1 MVEIKHGTYVGVN
14 QHNREGSPVCDACR
28 EARNEYMRE
37 RRQKNGD
44 EIRRWERFTQK
55 SMNRAKAI
63 LIQRHNAEFQRILAQ
78 VRAQMLKE
86 TEK

>member
-1 MVEIKHGTYVGVN
+1 MSEIKHGTYVGVN

-28 EARNEYMRE
+28 EARNEYM
-37 RRQKNGD
+37 
-44 EIRRWERFTQK
+44 WERFTQK
-55 SMNRAKAI
+55 SMNWAKAI